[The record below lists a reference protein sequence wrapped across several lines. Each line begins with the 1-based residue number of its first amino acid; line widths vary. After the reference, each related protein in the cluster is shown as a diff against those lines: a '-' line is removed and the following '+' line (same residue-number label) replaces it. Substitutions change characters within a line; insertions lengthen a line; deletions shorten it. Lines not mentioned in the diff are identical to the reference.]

1 MGLGTVNGNPFV
13 MNLVASI
20 EYPLEKSVRSHLEMM
35 DSLLWL
41 LLDLYAGGIANESHH
56 SVCLYVG
63 GGRGGLRTVKRKI
76 SCTFC
81 NPDRCS
87 KMRPNRR
94 HRVAFYLVASL
105 ELSD

>member
-1 MGLGTVNGNPFV
+1 

-20 EYPLEKSVRSHLEMM
+20 GYPLEKSVRSHLEMM

-63 GGRGGLRTVKRKI
+63 GGGGGGWIKNSEEENKLY
-76 SCTFC
+76 SLQ
-81 NPDRCS
+81 P
-87 KMRPNRR
+87 RPLLKN
-94 HRVAFYLVASL
+94 
-105 ELSD
+105 ETQ